1 MRRCDSAIAGF
12 GGTCALQPCA
22 AQRECLGRRPAN
34 WHAPCGRTA
43 QSCQRRV
50 VRLVLGG
57 AAWQRRAPRR
67 HELTSRSLP
76 GPRRAPAGCVFA
88 VGHRHAPNG
97 AMEAVAVSAAV
108 NEAVGRSRACFA
120 EQSKNW
126 AVDET
131 KARAV
136 GASRRFT
143 S

>member
-1 MRRCDSAIAGF
+1 MRSSLVRRSASAWAG
-12 GGTCALQPCA
+12 GQQTGTRHAVGPRSHVNVASYGSSWA
-22 AQRECLGRRPAN
+22 AQPE
-34 WHAPCGRTA
+34 
-43 QSCQRRV
+43 
-50 VRLVLGG
+50 
-57 AAWQRRAPRR
+57 AWQRRAPRR